1 MIENNM
7 VPLTAFVD
15 FRKAFDTVEFNT
27 FLNRLSGLGLGS
39 TCVKYFSSYLHGHT
53 IKVALSDILST
64 EFGVKCSVPQ
74 GSVLGSLLYLIYVGQ
89 RF

>member
-27 FLNRLSGLGLGS
+27 FLNRLSGLGLDW
-39 TCVKYFSSYLHGHT
+39 
-53 IKVALSDILST
+53 IK
-64 EFGVKCSVPQ
+64 
-74 GSVLGSLLYLIYVGQ
+74 
-89 RF
+89 